1 MIKTVR
7 QLKDLINNRSGGDP
21 LKAQL
26 LFRNY
31 FMERFLERVSVSE
44 YSNMFILKGGMLVAS
59 LVGLDMRATM
69 DIDTTVTSMD
79 LTAEQAEDV
88 IDNII
93 GIDLGDNITFEIEDS
108 ETIRDEFDYPGI
120 RVYLCAYFEKSV
132 QRFKIDISTG
142 DVITPAA
149 IEYDYPLMFDE
160 GAIPLMSYNV
170 ETILAEKLQT
180 IMARAQ
186 ANTRMRDFY
195 DVYIISENE
204 EIDYD
209 DLREAFY
216 KTCESRNTEDMIP
229 DIREI
234 YTAIAESE
242 AMENQWENYRRKQYY
257 VGDLTWEEVMGVC
270 ISLADGID
278 SGFTQGPVLTM

>member
-7 QLKDLINNRSGGDP
+7 QLKDLINNRSDGDP

-26 LFRNY
+26 MFRNY

-59 LVGLDMRATM
+59 LVGLNMRATM
-69 DIDTTVTSMD
+69 DIDTTVTSMN
-79 LTAEQAEDV
+79 LTAEQAENV
-88 IDNII
+88 IDSII
-93 GIDLGDNITFEIEDS
+93 DIDLGDNITFETDGS
-108 ETIRDEFDYPGI
+108 ETIRDEFDYPGV
-120 RVYLCAYFEKSV
+120 RVYICARFEGSE

-160 GAIPLMSYNV
+160 GTIPLLSYNV
-170 ETILAEKLQT
+170 ETLLAEKLQT

-195 DVYIISENE
+195 DVYIISKFE

-209 DLREAFY
+209 DLREAFR
-216 KTCESRNTEDMIP
+216 KTCESRNTENMIP
-229 DIREI
+229 DIIEI
-234 YTAIAESE
+234 YRAIAENE
-242 AMENQWENYRRKQYY
+242 AMEIQWDNYRRKQYY
-257 VGDLTWEEVMGVC
+257 VGDLTWEDVMGVC

-278 SGFTQGPVLTM
+278 SDFTQGPILMM